1 MGKSVLQI
9 YVKDLKLSK
18 RDYIDLVRKMVDL
31 FDEMVKKA

>member
-1 MGKSVLQI
+1 VLQI